1 MRLTR
6 GTFSLVCG
14 LTLGLGAGLPI
25 APLHAQGGA
34 IHFDAPWAR
43 AAAGGGHGDGAK
55 AGPPGGMKGNGA
67 VYVKVSNHGPSPDAI
82 VSATSDAAETVELHE
97 VVNDAGV
104 MRMRPVPRIEVPAGA
119 TVELKP
125 GGYHIMLLG
134 LRGDLKPGAT
144 VKVTVALE
152 KAGPMTVEAPVR

>member
-6 GTFSLVCG
+6 ATFSLFCG
-14 LTLGLGAGLPI
+14 LTLGLVAGLPV

-43 AAAGGGHGDGAK
+43 AASGGGHGHGAK
-55 AGPPGGMKGNGA
+55 AGHSGGMKGNGA
-67 VYVKVSNHGPSPDAI
+67 VYVKVSNHGESPDAI
-82 VSATSDAAETVELHE
+82 LSASSEAAETVELHE

-134 LRGDLKPGAT
+134 LRDDLRPGAT
-144 VKVTVALE
+144 VKVTLSLE
-152 KAGPMTVEAPVR
+152 KAGPLTVEAQVR

>member
-1 MRLTR
+1 MR
-6 GTFSLVCG
+6 FAIAICSLICS
-14 LTLGLGAGLPI
+14 LTLGLAAGLPVG
-25 APLHAQGGA
+25 PVHAQTGS
-34 IHFDAPWAR
+34 IHLDAPWAR
-43 AAAGGGHGDGAK
+43 AASGGGSGAG
-55 AGPPGGMKGNGA
+55 AGHSGAMKGNGA
-67 VYVKVSNHGPSPDAI
+67 VYLKVSNHGRTPDAI
-82 VSATSDAAETVELHE
+82 VSASSDAADAVELHE

-144 VKVTVALE
+144 VRVRLSLE
-152 KAGPMTVEAPVR
+152 KAGSMTVEAPVR